1 MAIPFPSA
9 RLTDLSSSTL
19 LTQQS
24 REDCQAALEDIHTLS
39 SILHAYLEHYTDLVM
54 RLEDRFHE
62 VCIPIPLVHT
72 GRAGR
77 PLFLISKSQ
86 IEVLSDLGYSY
97 ARMARIFGI
106 SERTLLRRREE
117 FGLPIGQTYTNI
129 GDDEL
134 DVTVRAIYQVFLIS
148 LLLQK
153 K

>member
-1 MAIPFPSA
+1 MAISFPSA

-39 SILHAYLEHYTDLVM
+39 SILHAYLEHYTDSVM

-77 PLFLISKSQ
+77 PKKGRIWP
-86 IEVLSDLGYSY
+86 SY
-97 ARMARIFGI
+97 W
-106 SERTLLRRREE
+106 
-117 FGLPIGQTYTNI
+117 TNI
-129 GDDEL
+129 H
-134 DVTVRAIYQVFLIS
+134 
-148 LLLQK
+148 
-153 K
+153 